1 MVGGGG
7 VESKFSVQLRPKLNN
22 NIVIMKLNNIPIPV
36 FPIFPSL
43 NLDIDNSEDI
53 PVIFGIMADPTN
65 ISLP

>member
-1 MVGGGG
+1 
-7 VESKFSVQLRPKLNN
+7 
-22 NIVIMKLNNIPIPV
+22 MKLNNIPIPV

-53 PVIFGIMADPTN
+53 PVIFGIMADPAN